1 MHARRLQQPGAQQ
14 MSSARILELGS
25 LQTSPGGF
33 SPTTRTLEAM
43 IAAATGVVPVQYPN
57 RFGSLPEANAPDGC
71 LNCLKWTK
79 P

>member
-1 MHARRLQQPGAQQ
+1 LHARRLQQQ
-14 MSSARILELGS
+14 MSMARILELGS

-33 SPTTRTLEAM
+33 SPTSRTLEAM

-71 LNCLKWTK
+71 LNCLKWAK